1 MRIRKAAVVLVLGL
15 LSFYANTAMGQTA
28 TTGQISGVIVDPQG
42 AAVAGARITIVSDAG
57 LHRDTT
63 SDAAGHYA
71 FPLLPPGMY
80 RLEAERGGFTKAVAV
95 GVVVL
100 ITETTALEVRLQLAA
115 KTTAIEVSAAPPLV
129 DTENAAR
136 GTVIEE
142 QPIRQL
148 PLPTRNFQQLL
159 TLTTGTSGPV
169 QNSSE
174 LGRGAAPI
182 YVDGNRATSNSVI
195 INGTDA
201 NSIGTGSTP
210 NLAVPATDTLEE
222 FIVQTSQY
230 DASQGRVA
238 GGVVAAV
245 TKSGTNDFHG
255 DLYEFFRNDV
265 LNANNFFLNAAGV
278 PRPPYKRNQFGG
290 VFGGPLKKDKLWF
303 FISYQ
308 GSREVNGTSLLNSV
322 GTVFVPADLSNDRS
336 EATLDALAQSYGVA
350 ACATLAANCLQTFNP
365 TADFLLKAQFPN
377 GQYVIPSAP
386 HPVPNPGPNLGP
398 TLGVAAA
405 PVVGISRFHEDQFNT
420 NLDYAVTS
428 QNRLS
433 AKFFAAN
440 NPAFQALFDLFG
452 LANPLPVPGFGGT
465 ANLNQRVFAL
475 DDTHAFSA
483 HLVNDARFGFGF
495 ISTGSKPQ
503 EPFTAAQLGITS
515 PLGNLFTGMP
525 EIEVANYFDL
535 GANPFSDNAGI
546 ERTYSAGDTLSWQK
560 GKHSLKFGIEY
571 KHHSLDE
578 TFNLYTRGQIIYA
591 GLLPSGLAPNP
602 MATDPFEAFLGG
614 GAYGVGGAPLTD
626 LTIMGSGVNNR
637 DVMAWDLGGF
647 VNDDW
652 KLMNRLTVTLGLR
665 YDYFGPFTEADGR
678 FVGFDPSRL
687 TTAAIPGFPAGDN
700 TAITGGFVQ
709 AGNATNP
716 LPGVPNVRDS
726 LVPPDFKD
734 FAPRFG
740 FAWQPL
746 ASSNRFVVRG
756 GYGIYYDRANSRLLN
771 NQLLNFPY
779 YTLAQAYF
787 TPVSAPFAEVPQPSA
802 FPLKFN
808 NGMVFPFP
816 GIAGPPALFLQAPS
830 VYNPT
835 GLDLVSAN
843 GIYPDIHNF
852 RTPYVEQYSF
862 GVQDEFAHNW
872 LLDVS
877 YVGSVGRREYRLI
890 DLNQEYGTTSPLA
903 GPVSPGLSSLVV
915 QGFGVHLMQS
925 SSSSSYNSL
934 QVTVRKQLTHG
945 LQFLAAYTY
954 SHSLDD
960 YSGDPTGTSDV
971 TVVPGNEAVLNNYAS
986 SDFDRRQRLVLSGI
1000 YELPKFYKGDSPF
1013 ARQLVNGWEVTT
1025 VIVGQTGTP
1034 FSVLTNATA
1043 FVEAR
1048 ADLVPGCNPK
1058 LSGSVNSR
1066 LNGYFNTSC
1075 FTPATALGD
1084 FGTSGRNILR
1094 GPAQQNVDISLIK
1107 FFPVTE
1113 RIKVEFRSEFFN
1125 AFNTVSFENPINIVE
1140 SPVIIVHGLATTTDG
1155 HIVATTTGP
1164 RVIQF
1169 ALKLT
1174 F

>member
-15 LSFYANTAMGQTA
+15 LCVYANTAMGQTA
-28 TTGQISGVIVDPQG
+28 TTDQISGVIVDSTG

-71 FPLLPPGMY
+71 FPLLPPGTY
-80 RLEAERGGFTKAVAV
+80 RLEAVRSGFTKAVAA

-100 ITETTALEVRLQLAA
+100 ITETTALEVRLQVAA

-159 TLTTGTSGPV
+159 TLTAGTSGPV

-245 TKSGTNDFHG
+245 TKSGTNEFHG
-255 DLYEFFRNDV
+255 DVYEFFRNDV

-278 PRPPYKRNQFGG
+278 PRPPYKQNQFGG
-290 VFGGPLKKDKLWF
+290 VFGGPLVKDKLWF
-303 FISYQ
+303 LISYQ
-308 GSREVNGTSLLNSV
+308 GTRQVNGTSLLNSV
-322 GTVFVPADLSNDRS
+322 GTVFVPPDLSNDRS
-336 EATLDALAQSYGVA
+336 EATLDALAKSYGVTQ
-350 ACATLAANCLQTFNP
+350 CATLMANCLATFNP
-365 TADFLLKAQFPN
+365 TADFLLKAQLPN

-386 HPVPNPGPNLGP
+386 KPVPNPGTILPAVP
-398 TLGVAAA
+398 A

-440 NPAFQALFDLFG
+440 NPTFQALFDLFG
-452 LANPLPVPGFGGT
+452 LANPLPVPEFGGT

-515 PLGNLFTGMP
+515 PLGNLFPGMP

-560 GKHSLKFGIEY
+560 GKHNLKVGLEY
-571 KHHSLDE
+571 KHHELDLNY
-578 TFNLYTRGQIIYA
+578 FNVYTRGQMIYA
-591 GLLPSGLAPNP
+591 GLSGL
-602 MATDPFEAFLGG
+602 DPFAEFLG
-614 GAYGVGGAPLTD
+614 AFAPTGVPLVD
-626 LTIMGSGVNNR
+626 LTIIGSGVNTR
-637 DVMAWDLGGF
+637 DVLAWDLGWF

-652 KLMNRLTVTLGLR
+652 KLTNRLTLTLGLR

-687 TTAAIPGFPAGDN
+687 QTAVIPGFPAGDN
-700 TAITGGFVQ
+700 TAIVGGFVQ

-716 LPGVPNVRDS
+716 LPGVPKVQDS
-726 LVPPDFKD
+726 LVPPDKKN
-734 FAPRFG
+734 FAPRVG

-746 ASSNRFVVRG
+746 ANSNRLVVRG
-756 GYGIYYDRANSRLLN
+756 GYGVYYDRENSRLLN
-771 NQLLNFPY
+771 DQLLNFPY
-779 YTLAQAYF
+779 YTLAETEF
-787 TPVSAPFAEVPQPSA
+787 TPVSTPFVQVPQPSA

-830 VYNPT
+830 ILSPAGVAV
-835 GLDLVSAN
+835 VSAN
-843 GIYPDIHNF
+843 GIYPDIHDF
-852 RTPYVEQYSF
+852 RTPYIQQYSL
-862 GVQDEFAHNW
+862 GVQYEFAPGW
-872 LLDVS
+872 LLDLS
-877 YVGSVGRREYRLI
+877 YVGSAGRKLYRLM
-890 DLNQEYGTTSPLA
+890 DLNQPFGTLPPALLA
-903 GPVSPGLSSLVV
+903 GPLSPGLSSLVV
-915 QGFGVHLMQS
+915 QGFGVHLMES
-925 SSSSSYNSL
+925 SANSSYNSL
-934 QVTVRKQLTHG
+934 QMTVRKQLKHG

-971 TVVPGNEAVLNNYAS
+971 TVVPGNQAVLNNYAS
-986 SDFDRRQRLVLSGI
+986 SDFDRRHRLVFSGL
-1000 YELPKFYKGDSPF
+1000 YELPKFYKGDSAF
-1013 ARQLVNGWEVTT
+1013 ARQALNGWQLNT
-1025 VIVGQTGTP
+1025 VIVLQSGTP
-1034 FSVLTNATA
+1034 FSVLTAETA
-1043 FVEAR
+1043 FVQAR
-1048 ADLVPGCNPK
+1048 ADEVAGCNPK
-1058 LSGSVNSR
+1058 LSGSVTSR
-1066 LNGYFNTSC
+1066 LKGYFNVAC

-1107 FFPVTE
+1107 LFPVTE
-1113 RIKVEFRSEFFN
+1113 KMKVEFRTEFFN
-1125 AFNTVSFENPINIVE
+1125 AFNNVSFANPVNTLSSANVGQIV
-1140 SPVIIVHGLATTTDG
+1140 T
-1155 HIVATTTGP
+1155 TTTGP
-1164 RVIQF
+1164 RTIQF